1 MSIRFL
7 TAQEAAAELGVSRA
21 TLYAYVSRGLIRSE
35 PSEHARKRLYRADD
49 VKQMRDRKLP
59 GGNREETLR
68 DALSFGAP
76 ILSSAITLIADGR
89 LYYRGRDTTD
99 LAKKVSFEHCAA
111 ILWRQ
116 DENDVFREAPPSDPT
131 PGDIPPGLPRTLVAL
146 ALAGE
151 SDLQALSLH
160 PNNVARAGSRII
172 RLIAAGFTG
181 ALPSDQPL
189 HEQLAAAWMVDDG
202 VAHIIRAAL
211 VLCADHELNA
221 SAFTVRCAASTGAP
235 PYAAVSAG
243 LAALQGPRHGGQT
256 AKVTAMLDDLVRAE
270 DPSEGVA
277 ARLRRGDNMAGFDHT
292 LYPNGDPR
300 AKLLMAMIEEAVG
313 GQPEWAQIK
322 GIAAATTELT
332 QLLPNIDFA
341 LASMARVFR
350 LPVLAPF
357 TMFAVGRCAG
367 WIAHAQEQYESR
379 QLLRPRARYIGDAPT
394 LSGLDRSTGL

>member
-7 TAQEAAAELGVSRA
+7 TAQEAAAELGISRA

-49 VKQMRDRKLP
+49 VKQLRERKLP

-76 ILSSAITLIADGR
+76 ILSSAITLISDGK
-89 LYYRGRDTTD
+89 LYYRGRDAMD
-99 LAKKVSFEHCAA
+99 LARNVSFEHCAA

-116 DENDVFREAPPSDPT
+116 DDKDVFRETPPSDLT
-131 PGDIPPGLPRTLVAL
+131 PGNIPPGLPRTLVAL
-146 ALAGE
+146 ALAGD

-160 PNNVARAGSRII
+160 PDNVARAGSRIV

-181 ALPSDQPL
+181 ASPSDQPL
-189 HEQLAAAWMVDDG
+189 HEQLAAAWMVDED
-202 VAHIIRAAL
+202 VANIIRAAL

-235 PYAAVSAG
+235 PYAAISAG
-243 LAALQGPRHGGQT
+243 LAALQGPRHGGQS
-256 AKVTAMLDDLVRAE
+256 AKVTAMLDDLVRGE
-270 DPSEGVA
+270 DPLEGVA
-277 ARLRRGDNMAGFDHT
+277 ARLRRGEDFAGFGHA
-292 LYPNGDPR
+292 LYPHGDPR
-300 AKLLMAMIEEAVG
+300 AELLMAMIEETVG
-313 GQPEWAQIK
+313 DQPEWVQIK
-322 GIAAATTELT
+322 RIAAATTELT
-332 QLLPNIDFA
+332 QLPPNIDFILSS
-341 LASMARVFR
+341 LARLFR
-350 LPVLAPF
+350 LPVGAPF

-379 QLLRPRARYIGDAPT
+379 QLLRPRARYIGDVPT
-394 LSGLDRSTGL
+394 LGGQD